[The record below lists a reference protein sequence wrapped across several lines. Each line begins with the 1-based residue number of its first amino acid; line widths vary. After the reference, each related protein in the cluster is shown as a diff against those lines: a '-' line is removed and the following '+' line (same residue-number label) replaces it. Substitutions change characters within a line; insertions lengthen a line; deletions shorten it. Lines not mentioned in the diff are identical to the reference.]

1 MNSPTC
7 VIYNPAAGRG
17 KAERLLR
24 EFRDAARSEFVLRP
38 TTHEGHA
45 VELATRAVSEGFA
58 KVVAAGGDGTVHEVA
73 NGILASGKS
82 DVVFSVWPIGSAND
96 YAYSL
101 GMIEWWKRRASPPA
115 TETLDVDVGRVTAAD
130 RERYFVCNLGVGFN
144 GMVNGEARKT
154 RWLAGMPLYAWA
166 FLKSMV
172 KHFAR
177 PVMTIRFNE
186 HEVTTPTLALSVL
199 NGQREGNFPLRP
211 AASLTDGLFDYMHAT
226 RLTRGHLIR
235 YLPAMATGRL
245 PEDHNLLK
253 LGRARRISVRSEAP
267 LCVHADGEFV
277 CVPEEGIRGIEV
289 EVEPRRLRVEVYP
302 PALYGG
308 RAVKK

>member
-1 MNSPTC
+1 MNAPTC

-17 KAERLLR
+17 RAERMLTELR
-24 EFRDAARSEFVLRP
+24 ERLHADITLWP
-38 TTHEGHA
+38 TERAGHA
-45 VELATRAVSEGFA
+45 NELATRAARGGFA

-73 NGILASGKS
+73 NGILASGRG

-101 GMIEWWKRRASPPA
+101 GMIEWWKRRASPPP
-115 TETLDVDVGRVTAAD
+115 TELLDVDVGRVIAGD

-144 GMVNGEARKT
+144 GMVNGEACKT

-166 FLKSMV
+166 FLKAMV

-177 PVMTIRFNE
+177 PVMTIRFDE
-186 HEVTTPTLALSVL
+186 HEVTEPTLALSVL

-211 AASLTDGLFDYMHAT
+211 AASLTDSLFDYMHAT
-226 RLTRGHLIR
+226 RLHRGHLIR

-245 PEDHNLLK
+245 PENHKLLK
-253 LGRARRISVRSEAP
+253 LGRARRIAVRSEAP
-267 LCVHADGEFV
+267 LCVHGDGEFV
-277 CVPEEGIRGIEV
+277 CVPEEGIREILIEV
-289 EVEPRRLRVEVYP
+289 APRRLRVEVYP

-308 RAVKK
+308 RDIKV